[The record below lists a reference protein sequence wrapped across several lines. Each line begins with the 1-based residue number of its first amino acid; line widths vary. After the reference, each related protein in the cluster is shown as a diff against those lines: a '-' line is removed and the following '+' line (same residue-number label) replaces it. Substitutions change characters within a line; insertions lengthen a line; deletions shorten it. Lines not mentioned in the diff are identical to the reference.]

1 MEDPD
6 AADALAFMA
15 NDYGAEAKVDPQGRV
30 TLSTDLR
37 RALALENQEVRLD
50 CSQGAINVYSKA
62 EYEARK
68 RQAQDKLGEKLKA
81 AKLKGFK

>member
-1 MEDPD
+1 MT
-6 AADALAFMA
+6 
-15 NDYGAEAKVDPQGRV
+15 NDYGADAKVDPQGRV
-30 TLSTDLR
+30 TLPTDLR

-50 CSQGAINVYSKA
+50 CSQGVISIYSKT

-68 RQAQDKLGEKLKA
+68 RQAKDNLAEKLKM